1 MCLEKCYRCLGGTYK
16 RLTLNI
22 NFISVSGKD
31 KKSNLSELPLM
42 IHVIGFIE
50 LKILRK
56 TYVIPGAIRNL
67 GF

>member
-1 MCLEKCYRCLGGTYK
+1 MKSVTDVLDGAYK
-16 RLTLNI
+16 RLTLNT

-31 KKSNLSELPLM
+31 KKSNLPELPLM